1 MQTLCKPVTPSC
13 ARTVT
18 VTTALAGRARGLPRL
33 SGLAAGRGC
42 ERRWLP
48 VRCVIRHPSSA
59 VIGLP
64 RPAGELRQR
73 HGRLSGASSLQH
85 CGRPD
90 PPSGKRPCAG
100 VILFCL
106 QMPCYILGIAGA
118 DCSGSHAAAENR
130 PPNPSLTRGRRI
142 PSQTDSEGLTSDSE
156 SQSRLALRTGFL
168 PYPPEH
174 ACLQTCVALVDGGFG
189 TFLAVFIMTG
199 SSPIRYWFAVLTE
212 V

>member
-1 MQTLCKPVTPSC
+1 MQTLCKPVTPSR
-13 ARTVT
+13 A
-18 VTTALAGRARGLPRL
+18 RARGLPRL

-64 RPAGELRQR
+64 RPAGELRRR
-73 HGRLSGASSLQH
+73 HGGLSGASSLQH

-106 QMPCYILGIAGA
+106 QMPCYIQGIAGA
-118 DCSGSHAAAENR
+118 VCSRAAAENR

-142 PSQTDSEGLTSDSE
+142 PSQTDSEGLTSE
-156 SQSRLALRTGFL
+156 SQSRLAFRTGFL
-168 PYPPEH
+168 PCPPEH
-174 ACLQTCVALVDGGFG
+174 ACLQACVALV
-189 TFLAVFIMTG
+189 TG
-199 SSPIRYWFAVLTE
+199 VWVRNISRCFYYDWLFTYPLLVCVTH
-212 V
+212 